1 MLLSAERPFAGASAV
16 LIPGA
21 ALLHRIGLVPAV
33 SPASTEHGKRAI
45 GVPQELG
52 RSCRLLRGI
61 PAGDTGLPTP
71 GRGGALVRR
80 GAKST
85 SGRGGTAQRRQRSA
99 AGRAAGS
106 RSALIVPSKQGNS
119 PRRTLWR
126 EARRRPTGST
136 EGNMLNTSRFTRMS
150 RELGRIATGT
160 PRGRRSCRLKNRM
173 L

>member
-1 MLLSAERPFAGASAV
+1 MLLSVERPFAGASAV

-21 ALLHRIGLVPAV
+21 TLRHRTGLVPAV
-33 SPASTEHGKRAI
+33 LPASTEHGKRAL

-71 GRGGALVRR
+71 GLGGALVRR
-80 GAKST
+80 GAKRT
-85 SGRGGTAQRRQRSA
+85 SGRGGTAKRSA

-126 EARRRPTGST
+126 EARRRPAGTT

-150 RELGRIATGT
+150 TGLGRVVTGT
-160 PRGRRSCRLKNRM
+160 LRGWRICRLKNRM